1 MRAGMPPYSERAEH
15 IFGGLRTTKNNFQLI
30 TMQNTNLLFIFLT
43 GLTTGGLT
51 CLALQGGLL
60 TSVLAKREEK
70 LVDNLASSKKKIK
83 QLQNRH
89 SGLDPESRSSSTSHL
104 PILSF
109 LTAKLFIHTVL
120 GFFLGLLG
128 TAITL
133 SPITRG
139 WLQVFIGIYLFGI
152 AGNLLNLHPIFRYFV
167 ITPPKFLAR
176 LAKNESKS
184 DSVFAPA
191 LLGLM
196 TVFLP
201 CAVTQA
207 MEVVAVGT
215 GNPLYGAAIMFAFVL
230 GTSPTFLLFGFLI
243 NKTGSVFQ
251 KYFPAIAGTAML
263 GMSIYSINASAGL
276 MGSVYTI
283 QNFVQA
289 ATSSSNPGSDTGS
302 NSILGDNLQT
312 ATITVN
318 NTSYTP
324 NSITLKKGILTKL
337 KLITNNV
344 QSCSRSFTIPA
355 LNINKLLPSTGETT
369 LEFTPTETGPLAF
382 SCSMGMYTGRFNIV
396 N

>member
-1 MRAGMPPYSERAEH
+1 MNE
-15 IFGGLRTTKNNFQLI
+15 N
-30 TMQNTNLLFIFLT
+30 NLLIIFLT
-43 GLTTGGLT
+43 GLTTGGLS

-60 TSVLAKREEK
+60 TSVIAKREEK
-70 LVDNLASSKKKIK
+70 LLSSLASSKKKIR
-83 QLQNRH
+83 QQERIHH
-89 SGLDPESRSSSTSHL
+89 SGLDPKSSSTQFA
-104 PILSF
+104 PIFSF
-109 LTAKLFIHTVL
+109 LTAKLFIHTLL

-152 AGNLLNLHPIFRYFV
+152 AGNLLNLHPFFRYFV
-167 ITPPKFLAR
+167 IKPPKFLAK
-176 LAKNESKS
+176 LARNESKS
-184 DSVFAPA
+184 DSLFAPA

-196 TVFLP
+196 TIFLP

-207 MEVVAVGT
+207 MAVVAVGT
-215 GNPLYGAAIMFAFVL
+215 GNALYGAAIMFAFVL
-230 GTSPTFLLFGFLI
+230 GTSPTFMIFGFIL
-243 NKTGSVFQ
+243 NKGGSLFQ
-251 KYFPAIAGTAML
+251 KYFPMIAGTAMF
-263 GMSIYSINASAGL
+263 GMSVYSINAGAGL

-289 ATSSSNPGSDTGS
+289 AKSTPTPANIA
-302 NSILGDNLQT
+302 ILGDNVQS

-318 NTSYTP
+318 NTSYAP
-324 NSITLKKGILTKL
+324 NSITLKKGVLTKL
-337 KLITNNV
+337 KLITNKV
-344 QSCSRSFTIPA
+344 YSCSRSFTIPA
-355 LNINKLLPSTGETT
+355 LNINQLLPETGETI

>member
-1 MRAGMPPYSERAEH
+1 
-15 IFGGLRTTKNNFQLI
+15 
-30 TMQNTNLLFIFLT
+30 MQNTNLLIIFLT

-60 TSVLAKREEK
+60 TSVMAKGEEK
-70 LVDNLASSKKKIK
+70 LVENLASSKKKIK
-83 QLQNRH
+83 QSFANQ
-89 SGLDPESRSSSTSHL
+89 SSLRGGTPTCLAGRQAWQSQTTQL
-104 PILSF
+104 TPIISF
-109 LTAKLFIHTVL
+109 LTAKLFIHTLL
-120 GFFLGLLG
+120 GALLGLLG
-128 TAITL
+128 SAITL

-139 WLQVFIGIYLFGI
+139 WLEVFIGIYLFGI
-152 AGNLLNLHPIFRYFV
+152 AGNLLHLHPIFRYFV
-167 ITPPKFLAR
+167 ITPPKFLAK

-184 DSVFAPA
+184 NSVFAPA

-201 CAVTQA
+201 CATTQA
-207 MEVVAVGT
+207 MEVIAVGT

-230 GTSPTFLLFGFLI
+230 GTSPTFLIFGFLL
-243 NKTGSVFQ
+243 NQGSNRFK
-251 KYFPAIAGTAML
+251 KYFPSIAATAMFA
-263 GMSIYSINASAGL
+263 MSIYSINAGVGL

-283 QNFVQA
+283 QNFVEA
-289 ATSSSNPGSDTGS
+289 AVGAERAQPKN
-302 NSILGDNLQT
+302 NSILGDKIQT

-318 NTSYTP
+318 NSSYTP
-324 NSITLKKGILTKL
+324 NSITLKRGILTKL

-369 LEFTPTETGPLAF
+369 IEFTPKTAGPLAF